1 MRTRTFR
8 VIVYTLASMLA
19 LTPLALAEPPQ
30 VTGKLE
36 TVDGLRVLTVWGSDY
51 ERGFA
56 HGYLLANEII
66 DFAGK
71 ALVDPLV
78 VASKEVYEQ
87 KVRTVVVGAFK
98 FDPRYEQE
106 LEGLLA
112 GVIAKLGQD
121 GTHQKDLGRAV
132 TLDDLKAANTLAD
145 WHAFYCSSFS
155 VWGKM
160 HDQGQVA
167 TARNLDFYR
176 LPGIIEQ
183 QMVMVHKPSKAGR
196 KKWVSIT
203 WAGLIGCYTGM
214 NEEGV
219 TITMHDC
226 RPGPPSV
233 SSGFVPRSLALR
245 DAIETASAASAL
257 DDVEQILRERPTMF
271 GNNIHVSSPFTGKNI
286 PAAVFE
292 YDPNRKLDGGVTRR
306 TADPGTGAGTGLP
319 SSKSMICTNHYLLR
333 TQPIACERFDTI
345 RASLLSLALDG
356 KGVDRRAAFGIMH
369 QVSQRSDGF
378 LTAHTVYMLPNS
390 RELYL
395 SPATATQSA
404 PTENV
409 WRLRL
414 DDLFANKQAAIKRL
428 PPSSPT
434 NAAPRTPGLR
444 RSAPQKG
451 EGK

>member
-8 VIVYTLASMLA
+8 TIVCAFLSTLIIA
-19 LTPLALAEPPQ
+19 PLAFAEPPQ
-30 VTGKLE
+30 VNGKLE
-36 TVDGLRVLTVWGSDY
+36 TVEGLRVLTVWGSDY

-56 HGYLLANEII
+56 HGYLLAGDIVS
-66 DFAGK
+66 FAGR

-87 KVRTVVVGAFK
+87 KVRTGVVGAFN

-106 LEGLLA
+106 LQGLLA

-132 TLDDLKAANTLAD
+132 TLADLKAANTLAD
-145 WHAFYCSSFS
+145 WHAFYCSTFS

-160 HDQGQVA
+160 HDQGQIA

-176 LPGIIEQ
+176 LPGIVEQ

-214 NEEGV
+214 NEDGV

-226 RPGPPSV
+226 RPGQPSA
-233 SSGFVPRSLALR
+233 SSGFVPRSFALR

-306 TADPGTGAGTGLP
+306 TADPDTGLP

-333 TQPIACERFDTI
+333 TQPIVCDRYNQI
-345 RASLLSLALDG
+345 RSSLLSLALDG
-356 KGVDRRAAFGIMH
+356 KSVDRRTAFGIMR
-369 QVSQRSDGF
+369 QVSQRGDGV

-414 DDLFANKQAAIKRL
+414 DDLFANKEAAIKHL
-428 PPSSPT
+428 PSSSPAD
-434 NAAPRTPGLR
+434 AAPRPPGLR
-444 RSAPQKG
+444 RSPPQG
-451 EGK
+451 HEGQ